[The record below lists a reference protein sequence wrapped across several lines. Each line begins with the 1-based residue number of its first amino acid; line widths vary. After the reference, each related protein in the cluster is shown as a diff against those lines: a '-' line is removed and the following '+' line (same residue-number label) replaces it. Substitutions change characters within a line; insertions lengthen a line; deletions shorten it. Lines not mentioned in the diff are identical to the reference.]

1 MVEKNQVNICSQI
14 ESIPLICSMSVN
26 PCHLVLI
33 YCTRKS
39 AASSSDILVHAC
51 LFTRRCMFRQTR
63 AHSSQNLDKDQLKT
77 AGCLTSVKIV
87 IAASSFVVLVRFA
100 RCGNN
105 EVKNKRTEEPFTHM
119 SIMISCGMLIVM
131 KLKQAPNKIMSL
143 DPYKAQTTVQGIIFT
158 LGNISNP

>member
-1 MVEKNQVNICSQI
+1 MFVVFYTMVEKNQVNICSQI

-26 PCHLVLI
+26 PCHLVLT

-87 IAASSFVVLVRFA
+87 IAASSFVVLLRFA

-105 EVKNKRTEEPFTHM
+105 EVKKNLLHIRHVRCLCHSYFRK
-119 SIMISCGMLIVM
+119 SG
-131 KLKQAPNKIMSL
+131 SL
-143 DPYKAQTTVQGIIFT
+143 E
-158 LGNISNP
+158 NN